1 MCTIFPILYATMLAA
16 SSPCMI
22 SPPGPDFCRVPL
34 PHPQVLQPQTLS
46 SPLQANA
53 TLAMQ
58 ASITISFDYSD
69 DDDVD
74 LAAVP
79 PPDPKW
85 LRITVEGERAIT
97 HVSQP
102 SISIFPTP
110 VHGPG
115 PQIFLPTI
123 PLESLTDA
131 RWDGWIATIQGPIMG
146 RCDVSAAQRQ
156 LFLDIA
162 LIYRAFTTG
171 TAAVPDIWYTN
182 FIRTLINITCSHA
195 NETIDGA
202 LVNLTS
208 ALRILLP
215 RVSPTARL
223 QFAHVHA
230 LILPS

>member
-1 MCTIFPILYATMLAA
+1 MLAA
-16 SSPCMI
+16 SLPCMI

-46 SPLQANA
+46 SPLRANA

-85 LRITVEGERAIT
+85 LRITVEGERTIT

-156 LFLDIA
+156 LFLDIDSSIA
-162 LIYRAFTTG
+162 HSPPEPPPCPTFGTPTSFAPSLTLRA
-171 TAAVPDIWYTN
+171 
-182 FIRTLINITCSHA
+182 RTRTRRS
-195 NETIDGA
+195 
-202 LVNLTS
+202 
-208 ALRILLP
+208 
-215 RVSPTARL
+215 TARSSTSP
-223 QFAHVHA
+223 A
-230 LILPS
+230 LSVSCSPA